1 MFGQTEPRNI
11 AIDPDERLSTANE
24 PPPMRFLVREL
35 ETSDGTNNLLA
46 LFDGSQQNLARR
58 IAALAARKPY

>member
-1 MFGQTEPRNI
+1 MMVGQTEPRNI
-11 AIDPDERLSTANE
+11 AIDLDEATAYE
-24 PPPMRFLVREL
+24 SPLTRFLVREL
-35 ETSDGTNNLLA
+35 ETSDGTKNLLA

>member
-1 MFGQTEPRNI
+1 MVGQSEPRNI
-11 AIDPDERLSTANE
+11 SNDPDEATAYE
-24 PPPMRFLVREL
+24 SPLTRFLVREL

-46 LFDGSQQNLARR
+46 LFDGWQQNLARR